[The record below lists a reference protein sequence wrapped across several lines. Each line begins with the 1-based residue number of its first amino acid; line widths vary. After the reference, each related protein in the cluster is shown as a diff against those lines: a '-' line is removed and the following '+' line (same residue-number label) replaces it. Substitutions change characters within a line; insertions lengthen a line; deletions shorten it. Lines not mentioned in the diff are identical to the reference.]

1 MKSLLVF
8 ALIAMSVS
16 YSQAQEGSSSMTFGK
31 EEAQVAPRGLLPFIA
46 IGGGYTGYEN
56 NALAEGTP
64 SSIKLL
70 GSWYL
75 DSPIV
80 FDAGYGVNNQQFT
93 NSSAAETA
101 RTEGAMELA
110 MRWSSANRWQ
120 TGVVYNQYFDQGDAY
135 GAYTADAQFAGL
147 QVLKEFNMSPS
158 WLGRVGARV
167 QSLTNNTDGLIMQYL
182 VDLQIGWNPGAYRT
196 SAHQSAEMETQSTD
210 TLVEEAMEPATPAT
224 GPVAAAA
231 PAAAVDEL
239 NYTAIAATG
248 GAITFGSARAT
259 VTTKD
264 QQRLDKIAKVLSEN
278 PDLVQRVEVRG
289 YADASGSEQVNER
302 ISQQRAT
309 SVRNALQK
317 SGLNDVD
324 VVAVGKGA
332 SDSTGIKSQDRRA
345 ELVFIGVKD
354 EDALRKAFS
363 NIQ

>member
-1 MKSLLVF
+1 MKSILVF
-8 ALIAMSVS
+8 ALIALSVS
-16 YSQAQEGSSSMTFGK
+16 YSQAQEGTSGMTFGK
-31 EEAQVAPRGLLPFIA
+31 EEAQVAPRGFLPFLGM
-46 IGGGYTGYEN
+46 GGGYTGYEN
-56 NALAEGTP
+56 TEAAEGTP

-80 FDAGYGVNNQQFT
+80 FDAGYGYNNQQFT
-93 NSSAAETA
+93 SDLAEETA

-120 TGVVYNQYFDQGDAY
+120 SGVVYNQYFNQGDAY
-135 GAYTADAQFAGL
+135 GAYHADAQFAGL

-158 WLGRVGARV
+158 WLARLGGRV

-182 VDLQIGWNPGAYRT
+182 VDLQIGWNPSAYKT
-196 SAHQSAEMETQSTD
+196 SVSSAEMETD
-210 TLVEEAMEPATPAT
+210 TLVEEAMEPAAPAR
-224 GPVAAAA
+224 PVAVQ
-231 PAAAVDEL
+231 PAAIDEL
-239 NYTAIAATG
+239 NYSAIAATG

-259 VTTKD
+259 VNSKD

-278 PDLVQRVEVRG
+278 PDLVERVEVRG
-289 YADASGSEQVNER
+289 YADATGSEQTNER
-302 ISQQRAT
+302 ISQQRAA

-332 SDSTGIKSQDRRA
+332 TDSTGIKAQDRRA

-354 EDALRKAFS
+354 EEALRKALS
-363 NIQ
+363 DIQ

>member
-1 MKSLLVF
+1 MKSILVF

-16 YSQAQEGSSSMTFGK
+16 YSQAQEGASSMTFGK
-31 EEAQVAPRGLLPFIA
+31 EEAQVAPRGFLPFLGM
-46 IGGGYTGYEN
+46 GGGYTGYEN
-56 NALAEGTP
+56 NEAAEGTP

-75 DSPIV
+75 DSPMV

-93 NSSAAETA
+93 SDLAPETA
-101 RTEGAMELA
+101 RTEGVMELA
-110 MRWSSANRWQ
+110 MRWSSSNRWQ
-120 TGVVYNQYFDQGDAY
+120 TGVVYNQYFNQGDAY
-135 GAYTADAQFAGL
+135 GAYTADAQFGGL
-147 QVLKEFNMSPS
+147 QILKEFNMSPS

-182 VDLQIGWNPGAYRT
+182 VDLQIGWNPGAYKT
-196 SAHQSAEMETQSTD
+196 SVHQSADVEVESTD
-210 TLVEEAMEPATPAT
+210 TLVEEAMEPAR
-224 GPVAAAA
+224 PVAAVQ
-231 PAAAVDEL
+231 PAAISEL
-239 NYTAIAATG
+239 NYSAIAATG

-259 VTTKD
+259 VTSKD

-278 PDLVQRVEVRG
+278 PDLVERVEVRG
-289 YADASGSEQVNER
+289 YADATGSEQTNER
-302 ISQQRAT
+302 ISQQRAA

-332 SDSTGIKSQDRRA
+332 TDSTGIKAQDRRA

-354 EDALRKAFS
+354 EDALRRALS
-363 NIQ
+363 DVQ

>member
-1 MKSLLVF
+1 MKSLFVF

-16 YSQAQEGSSSMTFGK
+16 FSQAQEGSSSMTFGK
-31 EEAQVAPRGLLPFIA
+31 EEAQVAPRGFLPFIA

-56 NALAEGTP
+56 FQEAEGTP
-64 SSIKLL
+64 STVKLL

-75 DSPIV
+75 DSPMV
-80 FDAGYGVNNQQFT
+80 LDLGYGVNNQQFIHT
-93 NSSAAETA
+93 TAAETA
-101 RTEGAMELA
+101 RTEGALEVA

-120 TGVVYNQYFDQGDAY
+120 TGIVANQFFDQGDAY
-135 GAYTADAQFAGL
+135 GADQADAQFVGL
-147 QVLKEFNMSPS
+147 QLLKEFNMSPS
-158 WLGRVGARV
+158 WLARLGARA
-167 QSLTNNTDGLIMQYL
+167 QSLTNNTDGLIMMYL
-182 VDLQIGWNPGAYRT
+182 VDLQIGWNPGAYKT
-196 SAHQSAEMETQSTD
+196 SVRSETADMETESTD
-210 TLVEEAMEPATPAT
+210 TLVEEAMAPTAPAR
-224 GPVAAAA
+224 PVTAAA
-231 PAAAVDEL
+231 PANAIDEL

-259 VTTKD
+259 VTNKD

-278 PDLVQRVEVRG
+278 PDLVEKVEVRG
-289 YADASGSEQVNER
+289 YADASGSEEVNER

-354 EDALRKAFS
+354 EDALRRALS
-363 NIQ
+363 DVE